1 MAALPLSGS
10 YALVKEWSFAPTQHR
25 NLIAT
30 TKQTV
35 QLTESANEIYPD
47 GSIAYPDKVGVNTL
61 LVKNG
66 FHLVK
71 GDGGVAVF
79 AGAAV

>member
-1 MAALPLSGS
+1 L
-10 YALVKEWSFAPTQHR
+10 
-25 NLIAT
+25 
-30 TKQTV
+30 
-35 QLTESANEIYPD
+35 
-47 GSIAYPDKVGVNTL
+47 IAYPDKVGVNTL